1 MYENWKILKSEL
13 PHREKEYA
21 EVAQWCNESG
31 QYMIEDDSEFYKVVR
46 IPEPTEEEIK
56 AARIAELK
64 ALLASTDYVVIK
76 IAEGA
81 ATPEEYADVIANRQA
96 WREEINQLEGEKE
109 DGLGID

>member
-31 QYMIEDDSEFYKVVR
+31 YHIEEQGKYYAVVKND
-46 IPEPTEEEIK
+46 EPTEEEIK

-64 ALLASTDYVVIK
+64 ANLSATDYVVIK

-81 ATPEEYADVIANRQA
+81 ATTEEYTDIIAQRAQ
-96 WREEINQLEGEKE
+96 WRIEIRELEGEE
-109 DGLGID
+109 TDGLGAD

>member
-13 PHREKEYA
+13 EEKQKEYTD
-21 EVAQWCNESG
+21 VAQWCNESG
-31 QYMIEDDSEFYKVVR
+31 QYMIEDDGTYYNVVK

-64 ALLASTDYVVIK
+64 ANLSATDYVVIK

-81 ATPEEYADVIANRQA
+81 ATTEEYTDIIAQRAQ
-96 WREEINQLEGEKE
+96 WRIEIRELEGEKE

>member
-31 QYMIEDDSEFYKVVR
+31 QYMIEDDGTYYNVVK
-46 IPEPTEEEIK
+46 ISEPTEEEIK
-56 AARIAELK
+56 AARIAKLK
-64 ALLASTDYVVIK
+64 ANLSATDYVVIK
-76 IAEGA
+76 IAEGV
-81 ATPEEYADVIANRQA
+81 ATKKEYADVIAQRQA